1 MKFASRVDRIQ
12 PSMTMAVIEKAATLR
27 SKGIDVVDF
36 GAGEP
41 DYGTPEHV
49 KQAAVQAMKDGHT
62 RYTKNA
68 GIDELRE
75 AICHK
80 LSRDN
85 NLEYTPDQILV
96 SNGAKHVLFNSMMA
110 MLSPGDEIIIFSP
123 YWVTFPEMAK
133 LTGATPVII
142 ETKDVNH
149 FEPDLDEVKEAVSS
163 NTRAI
168 LMNSPSN
175 PSGMVYSEET
185 IHGIYTIC
193 AENDLFLISD
203 ECYERVTYGSEAI
216 SPAKYEDE
224 PTHVVTV
231 QSLSKSYAMTGW
243 RVGYAAANA
252 DLIKNMAKIQS
263 QSASHAN
270 SIAQYA
276 AVTALSGDQ
285 SFIGDMVKEYHNRRD
300 YVLQRLAEI
309 PDVTCNKPEGAFYVF
324 PNLSAYYG
332 KQFNGTQ
339 INNSL
344 DMTGFL
350 LDEANV
356 AVVPGGAFGAGNH
369 IRISYA
375 TSMRELERGLDRM
388 ERALGKLQ

>member
-27 SKGIDVVDF
+27 AKGIDVVDF

-41 DYGTPEHV
+41 DYGTPEHI
-49 KQAAVQAMKDGHT
+49 KQAAIQALKDGHT

-75 AICHK
+75 AICQK

-85 NLEYTPDQILV
+85 NLDYTSDQILV
-96 SNGAKHVLFNSMMA
+96 SNGAKHVLFNTMMA
-110 MLSPGDEIIIFSP
+110 TLGPGDEIIIFSP

-142 ETKDVNH
+142 ETRDTNH
-149 FEPDLDEVKEAVSS
+149 FEPDLDEVRQAVTA

-185 IHGIYTIC
+185 IRGIYDIC

-203 ECYERVTYGSEAI
+203 ECYERVTYGAEAV

-231 QSLSKSYAMTGW
+231 QSCSKSYAMTGW
-243 RVGYAAANA
+243 RVG
-252 DLIKNMAKIQS
+252 
-263 QSASHAN
+263 
-270 SIAQYA
+270 
-276 AVTALSGDQ
+276 
-285 SFIGDMVKEYHNRRD
+285 
-300 YVLQRLAEI
+300 
-309 PDVTCNKPEGAFYVF
+309 
-324 PNLSAYYG
+324 
-332 KQFNGTQ
+332 
-339 INNSL
+339 
-344 DMTGFL
+344 
-350 LDEANV
+350 
-356 AVVPGGAFGAGNH
+356 
-369 IRISYA
+369 
-375 TSMRELERGLDRM
+375 
-388 ERALGKLQ
+388 

>member
-1 MKFASRVDRIQ
+1 MKFADRVDRIQ

-27 SKGIDVVDF
+27 AKGIDVVDF

-41 DYGTPEHV
+41 DYGTPEHI
-49 KQAAVQAMKDGHT
+49 KQAAIQALKDGHT

-75 AICHK
+75 AICQK

-85 NLEYTPDQILV
+85 DLDYSPDQILV
-96 SNGAKHVLFNSMMA
+96 SNGAKHVLFNTMMA
-110 MLSPGDEIIIFSP
+110 TLGPGDEIIIFSP

-142 ETKDVNH
+142 ETRDTNH
-149 FEPDLDEVKEAVSS
+149 FEPDLDEVRQAVTP

-185 IHGIYTIC
+185 IRGIYDIC
-193 AENDLFLISD
+193 AKNDLFLISD
-203 ECYERVTYGSEAI
+203 ECYERVTYGVEAV

-231 QSLSKSYAMTGW
+231 QSCSKSYAMTGW
-243 RVGYAAANA
+243 RVGYAAANPK
-252 DLIKNMAKIQS
+252 LIKNMAKIQS

-285 SFIGDMVKEYHNRRD
+285 SFIGDMVKEYNHRRD
-300 YVLQRLAEI
+300 FVLQRLAEI
-309 PDVTCNKPEGAFYVF
+309 PDVTCTKPEGAFYVF
-324 PNLSAYYG
+324 PNLSAFYG
-332 KQFNGTQ
+332 KQFNGSE
-339 INNSL
+339 INDSL
-344 DMTGFL
+344 DMTSFL
-350 LDEANV
+350 LEEANI
-356 AVVPGGAFGAGNH
+356 AVVPGGAFGADNH

-375 TSMRELERGLDRM
+375 TSMRELERGLERM
-388 ERALGKLQ
+388 ERALEKLQ

>member
-339 INNSL
+339 INDSL
-344 DMTGFL
+344 DITSFL
-350 LDEANV
+350 LEEANV